1 MSDEDK
7 FKARV
12 SGGEQGWKDI
22 VALVGDLPPMPAVA
36 ARAIQLVEDPL
47 ITAKKLTDV
56 LANDAALAARILKIA
71 NSAMFARQREIS
83 TLTQALMTIGFK
95 SLKGIIVA
103 AAVRQINQSSSSL
116 NKVIWQLSVGT
127 AMASTMIA
135 TTLQKRYREEIYIM
149 GLLHSLGQ
157 IVFLNSKKS
166 DKKYPEAFAL
176 IAKEGKTFAEA
187 EQQIF
192 GFAHPLLG
200 ALVAKKWNFSEEICD
215 VILHYC
221 DPLVGS
227 KPEGDLYEKI
237 AIVKLADMLTRSSG
251 ICTIEGYPNEEALIE
266 KTMGYLGLLDGVKF
280 EDRLQELNVSIKER
294 YDIDA
299 HVYQ

>member
-1 MSDEDK
+1 MSDEDE

-12 SGGEQGWKDI
+12 SGREQEWKDI

-36 ARAIQLVEDPL
+36 ARAVQLVEDPL

-56 LANDAALAARILKIA
+56 LANDVALAARILKIA
-71 NSAMFARQREIS
+71 NSAMFVRQREIS
-83 TLTQALMTIGFK
+83 TLSQALMTIGFK

-103 AAVRQINQSSSSL
+103 AAVRQINQNASSL
-116 NKVIWQLSVGT
+116 NKMVWQLSVGT
-127 AMASTMIA
+127 AIASTLIA
-135 TTLQKRYREEIYIM
+135 TTLQKRYREEIYTM

-166 DKKYPEAFAL
+166 EKKYPEAFTL
-176 IAKEGKTFAEA
+176 IAQEEKTFAEA

-192 GFAHPLLG
+192 GFSHTLLG

-221 DPLVGS
+221 DPLLGS

-237 AIVKLADMLTRSSG
+237 AIVKLGDMLTRSSG
-251 ICTIEGYPNEEALIE
+251 ICIVEGYPNEEVQLE
-266 KTMGYLGLLDGVKF
+266 KTMTYLGLLDAVKF
-280 EDRLQELNVSIKER
+280 EDRLQELNVSLKER